1 MIRVSVRGSD
11 EIIRL
16 LKGMPQRVTAALVK
30 GMEDSTILIQSL
42 AKVNAPVYR
51 GLLRISIAQ
60 AVRQEG
66 QRVIGEV
73 GSAVPYADVLEKGR
87 NVGWFP
93 PISELKTWA
102 RRKLGDERLAFVIA
116 RAIKRRGF
124 KEQPYL
130 LPAIEAAGPRITLI
144 FANRLAEILQQ
155 GGA

>member
-1 MIRVSVRGSD
+1 MIRVSGRGSD

-16 LKGMPQRVTAALVK
+16 LKAMPQRVTAALVK
-30 GMEDSTILIQSL
+30 AMEDSTILIQSL

-51 GLLRISIAQ
+51 GLLRVSIAQ

-102 RRKLGDERLAFVIA
+102 RRKLGDQRLTFLISPPL
-116 RAIKRRGF
+116 KRPGF
-124 KEQPYL
+124 NDPPYL
-130 LPAIEAAGPRITLI
+130 LP
-144 FANRLAEILQQ
+144 
-155 GGA
+155 